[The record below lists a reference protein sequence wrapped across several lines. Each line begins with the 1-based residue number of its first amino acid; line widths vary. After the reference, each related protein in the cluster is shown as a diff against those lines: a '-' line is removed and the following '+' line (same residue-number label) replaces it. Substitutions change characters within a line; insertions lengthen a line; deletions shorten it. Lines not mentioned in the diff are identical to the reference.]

1 MYYQNVPFSEPIL
14 NHFETQIGQCSYC
27 CSFVLL
33 NHSVVFCAIKVLV
46 LKHFFKKWCTI
57 ISRIFPH
64 VLTLVLE
71 LLILLL
77 KLYLPLGMLLS
88 LFRWRVSN
96 LRNGS
101 RFLKLP
107 LWRFTH
113 EDLKLGRSNNTEW
126 MALLLRF
133 NVSKAWKCSRELKVI
148 FDMRLLLRSR
158 CFMFH
163 SSFFMWVCKR
173 TLKKLELSSTVGAI
187 CGMSMG
193 ISCFP
198 AKEQFVVRYP
208 FHWYLELNKILLF
221 LDGFVIVPVK

>member
-1 MYYQNVPFSEPIL
+1 MVIHSSILAWKIPWTEEPGWV
-14 NHFETQIGQCSYC
+14 QS
-27 CSFVLL
+27 
-33 NHSVVFCAIKVLV
+33 KVSLGSDVTVQLSKHITSPNTRGFLV
-46 LKHFFKKWCTI
+46 H
-57 ISRIFPH
+57 
-64 VLTLVLE
+64 
-71 LLILLL
+71 LL

-163 SSFFMWVCKR
+163 SYFFMWVCKR
-173 TLKKLELSSTVGAI
+173 TLKKLKLSSTVGAI